1 MAVTLTW
8 GIAAMECFARLGE
21 YQDVVFKVSWT
32 LTALND
38 ENGVTATTQGVQNV
52 PIDPE
57 HPFTPYPDLTE
68 AQVIGWVQ
76 TGLGTALVAQYE
88 ADVTNQVDPEII
100 TPPLP
105 WVPTPEPT
113 PEPTPTPTP
122 EPTTT
127 PDPTPTPD
135 PTTTPDPTPAPE
147 PTPIP
152 TVIDNGASGNDSLT
166 ANA

>member
-21 YQDVVFKVSWT
+21 YNDVVFKVSWT
-32 LTALND
+32 LTALD
-38 ENGVTATTQGVQNV
+38 DVSGATATTQGMQPV

-57 HPFTPYPDLTE
+57 HPFTPYADLTE

-88 ADVTNQVDPEII
+88 ADVTNQVDPEIVF
-100 TPPLP
+100 PSLP
-105 WVPTPEPT
+105 WAPTPEPT
-113 PEPTPTPTP
+113 PEPTPAPTP
-122 EPTTT
+122 EPT
-127 PDPTPTPD
+127 PSPT
-135 PTTTPDPTPAPE
+135 PE
-147 PTPIP
+147 PTPEPTPAP

-166 ANA
+166 ANV

>member
-8 GIAAMECFARLGE
+8 GVAAMECFAQLAE

-38 ENGVTATTQGVQNV
+38 ENGSTATTQGVQGV

-57 HPFTPYPDLTE
+57 RPFTPYPDLTE

-88 ADVTNQVDPEII
+88 ADVTNQVNPEII

-105 WVPTPEPT
+105 WVAPT
-113 PEPTPTPTP
+113 
-122 EPTTT
+122 
-127 PDPTPTPD
+127 
-135 PTTTPDPTPAPE
+135 A
-147 PTPIP
+147 
-152 TVIDNGASGNDSLT
+152 
-166 ANA
+166 